1 MDGPPLNTH
10 LHSRGEER
18 GGGGEKSISDEKSKL
33 FISRPLFRKLR
44 TIFFFSLLSSCVGA
58 VVNLDPCSVTERKR
72 GEREVSACTVRVST
86 RDKDNPR
93 KGHM

>member
-10 LHSRGEER
+10 LHSRGGER

-44 TIFFFSLLSSCVGA
+44 TIFFHSSLLV
-58 VVNLDPCSVTERKR
+58 
-72 GEREVSACTVRVST
+72 
-86 RDKDNPR
+86 
-93 KGHM
+93 

>member
-10 LHSRGEER
+10 LRARGEER

-44 TIFFFSLLSSCVGA
+44 TIFFSLLSSCVGA

-72 GEREVSACTVRVST
+72 GEREVSACTERVST

>member
-44 TIFFFSLLSSCVGA
+44 TIFFHSSLLV
-58 VVNLDPCSVTERKR
+58 
-72 GEREVSACTVRVST
+72 
-86 RDKDNPR
+86 
-93 KGHM
+93 